1 MRPRNGMTVLEN
13 AERLIELRDATALL
27 DGEVLI
33 EGFAA
38 ERSGTGPSLPGLAM
52 VTSWRIIFVDIES
65 SMSAIRI
72 GGILSLD
79 VLPPAILVI
88 SAWHDQMRLAFDG
101 RAAMT
106 AVVDLLRREPAW
118 DTVNPSSVRSL
129 RRADVRVWADRTG
142 VA

>member
-1 MRPRNGMTVLEN
+1 MTVLEIT
-13 AERLIELRDATALL
+13 ERLMELRDATALL
-27 DGEVLI
+27 EGEVLI

-38 ERSGTGPSLPGLAM
+38 ERAGSGAALPGLAL
-52 VTSWRIIFVDIES
+52 VTSWRIIFVDVES
-65 SMSAIRI
+65 AMSAIRI

-79 VLPPAILVI
+79 VVPPTTLVI

-101 RAAMT
+101 QAALT

-118 DTVNPSSVRSL
+118 DTVNPRSRGAL
-129 RRADVRVWADRTG
+129 RRADVREWVDRTG